1 MIFALADDFRTLVQ
15 TPKPFSARKAI
26 FVSASPNFSS
36 DVSRLIASSG

>member
-15 TPKPFSARKAI
+15 NPKPSWPEKAT